1 MAESTPVIVGPS
13 LLRLVVILALSNL
26 GIAVGLVLVCGLGWL
41 SALLGA
47 LAVAASLLLFVL
59 SAASRTP
66 EFAIT
71 DEGFRC
77 RNAFQARSYRW
88 ADILAP
94 AP

>member
-59 SAASRTP
+59 SRYEESLAGRRARAAK
-66 EFAIT
+66 
-71 DEGFRC
+71 
-77 RNAFQARSYRW
+77 RSGPRRS
-88 ADILAP
+88 D
-94 AP
+94 